1 MYDHTLH
8 RGRKHF
14 CRFCL
19 QAFSTEE
26 ILKRHIKDCLKIND
40 KQRITI
46 PKKGEHVKLKNHDRK
61 IKLPFMTYADFQSI
75 LVPENNGKQNPKES
89 YKNKYQK
96 FIACSY
102 RCKLVHVDD
111 NLSKP
116 FKTYLGKGAVYN
128 FINSMIEERKYC
140 SDLIKYILTKN
151 L

>member
-1 MYDHTLH
+1 
-8 RGRKHF
+8 
-14 CRFCL
+14 
-19 QAFSTEE
+19 
-26 ILKRHIKDCLKIND
+26 
-40 KQRITI
+40 
-46 PKKGEHVKLKNHDRK
+46 
-61 IKLPFMTYADFQSI
+61 MTYADFQSI
-75 LVPENNGKQNPKES
+75 LVLENNGKQNPKES

-102 RCKLVHVDD
+102 SCKLVHVDD
-111 NLSKP
+111 NLSKS

>member
-1 MYDHTLH
+1 MILIGKEGNRHFVLINDFNILMYDHTSH

-26 ILKRHIKDCLKIND
+26 ILKRHIKDCLKINR
-40 KQRITI
+40 KQRVII
-46 PKKGEHVKLKNHDRK
+46 PKKGDYVKLKNHDRK

-111 NLSKP
+111 NFSEP
-116 FKTYLGKGAVYN
+116 FKT
-128 FINSMIEERKYC
+128 
-140 SDLIKYILTKN
+140 
-151 L
+151 